1 MTISYETLC
10 SEIKAIAKAE
20 RITKTKLGAISRT
33 LLQYLIEEED
43 VRPVN
48 MLLGKDERDNFLL
61 TPVNWRIAVQ
71 YFAHFLPFTSNYE
84 KEVKQA
90 AIKGGER
97 VPLVFLKKNKRKWD
111 DQVAQI
117 NAWLADEGNDLWVWS
132 NNAEIEAKPVD
143 YRKQITN
150 AVKKA
155 LDEGK
160 GGMSLVDVFESI
172 MEADVDMA
180 EMFVTLQGMNEDAQE
195 QQEAA

>member
-1 MTISYETLC
+1 MTMTFDQINNA
-10 SEIKAIAKAE
+10 IDAIAKAE
-20 RITKTKLGAISRT
+20 KITKNKLGEVSRT
-33 LLQYLIEEED
+33 ILQYLVETED
-43 VRPVN
+43 ARPVN
-48 MLLGKDERDNFLL
+48 RLLGKDDKGSFLL

-90 AIKGGER
+90 AIKGGDR
-97 VPLVFLKKNKRKWD
+97 VPLVFSKKNKRKWD

-117 NAWLADEGNDLWVWS
+117 EAWLSNEDNDLWVWS

-160 GGMSLVDVFESI
+160 GGMSLVDVFEAM

-180 EMFVTLQGMNEDAQE
+180 DMFITLEGMTEQ